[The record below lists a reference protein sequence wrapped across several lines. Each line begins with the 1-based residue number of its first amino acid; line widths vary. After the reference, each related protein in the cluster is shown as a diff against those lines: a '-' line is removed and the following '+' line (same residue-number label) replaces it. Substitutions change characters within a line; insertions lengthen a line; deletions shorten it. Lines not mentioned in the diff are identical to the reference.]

1 MRYAHAFWS
10 EPLLHKKFMDYDDSV
25 KINLVNYA
33 TSVAL
38 IHKNGY
44 EIDLYTD
51 DIGKELF
58 DQIPYDNV
66 YVINNRISNYHF
78 AASFKF
84 EAL

>member
-1 MRYAHAFWS
+1 
-10 EPLLHKKFMDYDDSV
+10 MDYDDAV

-51 DIGKELF
+51 DIGKEFF

-66 YVINNRISNYHF
+66 YVLNNRISNYHF

-84 EAL
+84 EALQHM

>member
-1 MRYAHAFWS
+1 MN
-10 EPLLHKKFMDYDDSV
+10 YDDAV

-51 DIGKELF
+51 DIGKEFF

-66 YVINNRISNYHF
+66 YVLNNIKYKNRGKLMVYLIYQAINRYYLVCF
-78 AASFKF
+78 YMKTPK
-84 EAL
+84 